1 MKFCTLINQIMLSMM
16 VISIFRNFLTPVIF
30 GQILSQT
37 EMCSVFNEIWYTDQK
52 NYFKHDSDIIFA
64 KSIAPVCT
72 TSFSWKHISQ
82 LYYFDDM
89 VSAGFGWFRVVP
101 SFSTYPA

>member
-1 MKFCTLINQIMLSMM
+1 M

-37 EMCSVFNEIWYTDQK
+37 EMCAVFNEIWYIVQK
-52 NYFKHDSDIIFA
+52 NYFKHDGSTIFA
-64 KSIAPVCT
+64 KSIEPVCT

-82 LYYFDDM
+82 LYYFDDIC
-89 VSAGFGWFRVVP
+89 SLGK
-101 SFSTYPA
+101 